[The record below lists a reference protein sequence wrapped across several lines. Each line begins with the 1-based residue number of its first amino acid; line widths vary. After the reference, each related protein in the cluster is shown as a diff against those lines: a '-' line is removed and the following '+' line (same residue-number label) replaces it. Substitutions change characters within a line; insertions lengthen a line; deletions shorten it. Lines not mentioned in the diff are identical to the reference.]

1 MCSNFQPATPKQ
13 IAEIVDNQLE
23 LELTDYSSH
32 VYPKDYCPII
42 IPSKQGLQIVR
53 GQFGLSPKWA
63 SHPVDYSTYNAR
75 LESIESIESIESKKT
90 FAPPF
95 THNQFCLV
103 PMQAF
108 FEPYYSTINDSASD
122 KQKTS
127 KNHWQK
133 IHRQDETAFTI
144 AGMFEY
150 NESFDEPVYSF
161 TLLTHN
167 ADDEAFMQ
175 RFHRPEKE
183 KRSIYLVDA
192 DKRQDYL
199 QANHKQITDL
209 MSIIK
214 GDSFTYEAS
223 KQK

>member
-1 MCSNFQPATPKQ
+1 MCSNFQPATVKQ
-13 IAEIVDNQLE
+13 IAEIIDSQLD
-23 LELTDYSSH
+23 LADLHLQNYSQH

-42 IPSKQGLQIVR
+42 IPSTNGFEVVR

-75 LESIESIESIESKKT
+75 LESIESKKT

-108 FEPYYSTINDSASD
+108 FEPYYLDSAAN
-122 KQKTS
+122 
-127 KNHWQK
+127 KNHWQR
-133 IHRQDETAFTI
+133 IYRQNRAAFTI

-175 RFHRPEKE
+175 RFHRSAKE

-192 DKRQDYL
+192 DQRQDYL
-199 QANHKQITDL
+199 QADYKQITEL
-209 MSIIK
+209 MSIIR
-214 GDSFTYEAS
+214 GDEFTYEAS
-223 KQK
+223 DQQ